1 MDQVEEVKNK
11 VDIVEIVSEHVML
24 KKAGR
29 NYKGLCPFHGEKTPS
44 FMVNPELQ
52 IYKCFGCGEG
62 GDVYSF
68 LQKIEGME
76 FGEALLTLAGRAGV
90 TLTSYRPSQGEEI
103 RNKLIEINTL
113 AAEAYHYLLMKHKA
127 GRKALEYLRGRGIN
141 KDSLETFRLG
151 YAPEEWEFLVK
162 YLTKK
167 KDFKMDDLRRAG
179 LVVEGRNYDRFR
191 NRIMFPLADGRGRIF
206 GFAGRQ
212 MPGADEKAGG
222 KYVNTPETEIYR
234 KSELLYGLDSARSE
248 IKKEGWAGAVEGQM
262 DLIPS
267 WQAGVRNVVGIGGT
281 ALTERQV
288 EVLRRLTD
296 TLVLALDTDFA
307 GDAAA
312 RRGIEVADKAGFII
326 KMVKL
331 RGVKDPGEMATANP
345 EEWKKAVG
353 EAIPVYDFYIESAV
367 ERFGLRVE
375 GKKKIGQELLPI
387 WVKIS
392 DEIVKAHYIKKLAEV
407 LGVGE
412 EDVRKQMEK
421 TSNSKFPDSNQLPIE
436 QAKKTRREV
445 VEEYLVGLAVNAK
458 AFDKLREAAKWFKT
472 EFWKRVAAELEE
484 KKDVRK
490 LPAELRS
497 RIEGL
502 VFLEDEWSEKEWM
515 RAMDELEEVAIREQI
530 GAEEGDVMVLT
541 KRLAE
546 LTKDK

>member
-1 MDQVEEVKNK
+1 
-11 VDIVEIVSEHVML
+11 
-24 KKAGR
+24 
-29 NYKGLCPFHGEKTPS
+29 
-44 FMVNPELQ
+44 
-52 IYKCFGCGEG
+52 
-62 GDVYSF
+62 
-68 LQKIEGME
+68 
-76 FGEALLTLAGRAGV
+76 
-90 TLTSYRPSQGEEI
+90 
-103 RNKLIEINTL
+103 
-113 AAEAYHYLLMKHKA
+113 
-127 GRKALEYLRGRGIN
+127 
-141 KDSLETFRLG
+141 
-151 YAPEEWEFLVK
+151 
-162 YLTKK
+162 
-167 KDFKMDDLRRAG
+167 
-179 LVVEGRNYDRFR
+179 
-191 NRIMFPLADGRGRIF
+191 
-206 GFAGRQ
+206 
-212 MPGADEKAGG
+212 
-222 KYVNTPETEIYR
+222 
-234 KSELLYGLDSARSE
+234 
-248 IKKEGWAGAVEGQM
+248 
-262 DLIPS
+262 
-267 WQAGVRNVVGIGGT
+267 
-281 ALTERQV
+281 
-288 EVLRRLTD
+288 
-296 TLVLALDTDFA
+296 LALDTDFA